1 VSATPAG
8 VREQVLEP
16 GVLTWVL
23 DNPARRNAIA
33 PPVFE
38 WIAAR
43 CAELRGEVVILR
55 GAGDRAFSA
64 GFDLS
69 ALAEHNLLGG
79 AEPPDR
85 TLIQATGA
93 MQEADATFIA
103 ALNGYVI
110 GAGVELV
117 ASCDFRLA
125 CPAASLRV
133 PAGKLGVV
141 YHAAGLVRVHAAFG
155 STVAG
160 RLFLA
165 GEVVAIAD
173 ARASVVAIVELDQL
187 DEQALALA
195 RRIRELSPR
204 SVAGN
209 RRLLRALDRAQ
220 ALPAEL
226 LEVHEQARR
235 DAYRRLG
242 GHESTQTPSTQSTS
256 NAQSGGSEGAG
267 GGGQVTSSQ

>member
-1 VSATPAG
+1 MSAPPG
-8 VREQVLEP
+8 IHEREIEP
-16 GVLTWVL
+16 GVLGWVL

-33 PPVFE
+33 PAVFE
-38 WIAAR
+38 WIASR

-69 ALAEHNLLGG
+69 ALAELKARGDVEL
-79 AEPPDR
+79 PDR
-85 TLIQATGA
+85 VLIRATAA
-93 MQEADATFIA
+93 MQDADATIIA

-117 ASCDFRLA
+117 AAADFRLA

-141 YHAAGLVRVHAAFG
+141 YHAAGLARIHAAFG
-155 STVAG
+155 STVAR

-165 GEVVAIAD
+165 GEEVAIAD
-173 ARASVVAIVELDQL
+173 ARASLVASLVAIVELEHL
-187 DEQALALA
+187 DDQALALA
-195 RRIRELSPR
+195 RRIRELSPL

-209 RRLLRALDRAQ
+209 RRLLRGLDRAQ
-220 ALPAEL
+220 TLPADL
-226 LEVHEQARR
+226 LEAHEQARR
-235 DAYRRLG
+235 EAYRRLG
-242 GHESTQTPSTQSTS
+242 G
-256 NAQSGGSEGAG
+256 G
-267 GGGQVTSSQ
+267 